1 MGFQRNTIP
10 DEEYKQRLSNLMPR
24 LSTRTHSKEDIIEM
38 FFLYNDRLTPRE
50 TGINCGGC
58 RNRVFKRIQ
67 QYYNEIK

>member
-10 DEEYKQRLSNLMPR
+10 DAEYRERLNKLMPKLANR
-24 LSTRTHSKEDIIEM
+24 NPNKEDAEEL

-58 RNRVFKRIQ
+58 RNRVFKRMEK
-67 QYYNEIK
+67 YYNEIK